1 MRNLRSDQAQR
12 KGGVAVTLEELV
24 QKTLAAL
31 DVKRDQVAHRAD
43 DLATAAQRAAARIS
57 ENRVAGET
65 TSGLHSID
73 YAASMLANDRA
84 AYDVLK
90 ARLDTLR
97 DVALQMRDEAAF
109 TRANTARV

>member
-1 MRNLRSDQAQR
+1 MS
-12 KGGVAVTLEELV
+12 LEELV
-24 QKTLAAL
+24 QKTIAAL
-31 DVKRDQVAHRAD
+31 DVKRDQIAHRAD
-43 DLATAAQRAAARIS
+43 DLATAAQRASERIS
-57 ENRVAGET
+57 ENRAAGET
-65 TSGLHSID
+65 RAGLHSID

-97 DVALQMRDEAAF
+97 DVALQLRDEDAV